1 MTKGNFIFS
10 QISNENG
17 QDKMAMYFDVD
28 GDVVEVK
35 MGNTDYIENK
45 LSEFGVKDLE
55 SLDEHLTKNPEQEV
69 YEYDYTDKK
78 GKRHNGFT
86 LDKPFPTPSE
96 AKKAIVAGKVKEV
109 VDNGSKIAVIVDA
122 VKEGGV
128 NIVLTFIL
136 GGDAL
141 GDVLADFLIAGGI
154 HSVGS
159 HRAYVQ
165 VIFPVLSEILILGG
179 IDILRRG
186 FLIFFGIRSA
196 GLAAAAACGKAQ
208 AHDNCQDKAHYAAKK
223 LGVLHFILLNY
234 IVFRVYCTIKPTAL
248 SLKLS

>member
-1 MTKGNFIFS
+1 MYMTKGNFIFS

-35 MGNTDYIENK
+35 MGNADYIENK

-55 SLDEHLTKNPEQEV
+55 ALDEHLTKNPEQEV

-109 VDNGSKIAVIVDA
+109 VDNGSKIAVIVELE
-122 VKEGGV
+122 KGGEFTV
-128 NIVLTFIL
+128 VRGYSVF
-136 GGDAL
+136 DEKSKRMFAL
-141 GDVLADFLIAGGI
+141 
-154 HSVGS
+154 
-159 HRAYVQ
+159 
-165 VIFPVLSEILILGG
+165 
-179 IDILRRG
+179 
-186 FLIFFGIRSA
+186 
-196 GLAAAAACGKAQ
+196 K
-208 AHDNCQDKAHYAAKK
+208 AKK
-223 LGVLHFILLNY
+223 DRLLDMLGVSQFKELEGQEITFVRQKAGSNFY
-234 IVFRVYCTIKPTAL
+234 YDAENDEE
-248 SLKLS
+248 

>member
-35 MGNTDYIENK
+35 MGNADYIENK
-45 LSEFGVKDLE
+45 LSEFGVNDLE
-55 SLDEHLTKNPEQEV
+55 ALDEHLTKNPEQEV

-109 VDNGSKIAVIVDA
+109 VDNGSKIAVIVELE
-122 VKEGGV
+122 KGGEFTV
-128 NIVLTFIL
+128 VRGYSVF
-136 GGDAL
+136 DEKSKRMFAL
-141 GDVLADFLIAGGI
+141 
-154 HSVGS
+154 
-159 HRAYVQ
+159 
-165 VIFPVLSEILILGG
+165 
-179 IDILRRG
+179 
-186 FLIFFGIRSA
+186 
-196 GLAAAAACGKAQ
+196 K
-208 AHDNCQDKAHYAAKK
+208 AKK
-223 LGVLHFILLNY
+223 DRLLDMLGVSQFKELEGQEITFVRQKAGSNFY
-234 IVFRVYCTIKPTAL
+234 YDAENDEE
-248 SLKLS
+248 

>member
-55 SLDEHLTKNPEQEV
+55 SLDEHLIKNPEQEV

-109 VDNGSKIAVIVDA
+109 VDNGSKIAVIVELE
-122 VKEGGV
+122 KGGEFTV
-128 NIVLTFIL
+128 VRGYSVF
-136 GGDAL
+136 DEKSKRMFAL
-141 GDVLADFLIAGGI
+141 
-154 HSVGS
+154 
-159 HRAYVQ
+159 
-165 VIFPVLSEILILGG
+165 
-179 IDILRRG
+179 
-186 FLIFFGIRSA
+186 
-196 GLAAAAACGKAQ
+196 K
-208 AHDNCQDKAHYAAKK
+208 AKK
-223 LGVLHFILLNY
+223 DRLLDMLGVSQFKELEGREITFVRQKAGSNFY
-234 IVFRVYCTIKPTAL
+234 YDAENDEE
-248 SLKLS
+248 

>member
-35 MGNTDYIENK
+35 MGNADYIENK

-55 SLDEHLTKNPEQEV
+55 ALDEHLTKNPEQEV

-109 VDNGSKIAVIVDA
+109 VDNGSKIAVIV
-122 VKEGGV
+122 KLEKGGEFTV
-128 NIVLTFIL
+128 VRGYSVF
-136 GGDAL
+136 DEKSKRMFAL
-141 GDVLADFLIAGGI
+141 
-154 HSVGS
+154 
-159 HRAYVQ
+159 
-165 VIFPVLSEILILGG
+165 
-179 IDILRRG
+179 
-186 FLIFFGIRSA
+186 
-196 GLAAAAACGKAQ
+196 K
-208 AHDNCQDKAHYAAKK
+208 AKK
-223 LGVLHFILLNY
+223 DRLLDMLGVSQFKEVEGQEITFVRQKAGSNFY
-234 IVFRVYCTIKPTAL
+234 YDAENDEE
-248 SLKLS
+248 